1 MQSEENA
8 THSECFK
15 AVVDNHLTYCY
26 FKQCLDNFLHH
37 WLDTGWH
44 CFRFEYQAIGSIHA
58 HGCAKLKNDP
68 NIPLLGAKA
77 AQGSFYTE
85 KASQEDTEFFYQGD
99 RPRWRE
105 EDCEVS
111 KEQIAFNFK
120 KYLKKSFNM

>member
-15 AVVDNHLTYCY
+15 AVVDNHSTYCY
-26 FKQCLDNFLHH
+26 FKQCLDNFLHY

-77 AQGSFYTE
+77 
-85 KASQEDTEFFYQGD
+85 SQEDIEFFYQGD

-105 EDCEVS
+105 DCEVS
-111 KEQIAFNFK
+111 KEQIAFDFK
-120 KYLKKSFNM
+120 KYSKKSFNM